1 METMRPEIVVVETL
15 GSHGRVQAR
24 DRVALT
30 AEKPHV
36 TIGRSAEA
44 DVILD
49 DPYVAALHASVEVTP
64 DGTVMVSDLGSENG
78 VGIAGRRHKGAR
90 QLPVPGG
97 LLQIGRTRLR
107 VRSTSEALLPE
118 RPDHA
123 GIATDQGPPSWA
135 AAAGALACAM
145 YVAYAAWLEAPRDI
159 AGTIVIAFI
168 PALLAAGAW
177 IALWALLSRVMQGEW
192 RWLWH
197 GAILFGVVAVYVL
210 SESLL
215 EIAWF
220 VYALPRW
227 ESRDALMAAAA
238 FSVALYWHL
247 THASSLSR
255 RRAAF
260 IAILLPASVT
270 CAALWIQAR
279 VQDRDVNH
287 IGVTETVY
295 PPALRV
301 REGGDVRD
309 FFERAALLKAAADSK
324 RSKIPADDVSDSSI
338 WSD

>member
-1 METMRPEIVVVETL
+1 METVKPELIVVETL
-15 GSHGRVQAR
+15 GSHERVQAR
-24 DRVALT
+24 DRIALT
-30 AEKPHV
+30 AEKRHV

-49 DPYVAALHASVEVTP
+49 DAYAAALHASVEAAP
-64 DGTVMVSDLGSENG
+64 DGTILVSDLGSENG
-78 VGIAGRRHKGAR
+78 VGIAGRRHKGAQ

-107 VRSTSEALLPE
+107 VRSTTETLPPE
-118 RPDHA
+118 KPDRA
-123 GIATDQGPPSWA
+123 GIVLDLGSPSWA
-135 AAAGALACAM
+135 AAAGALACAV
-145 YVAYAAWLEAPRDI
+145 YVAYAAWLEAPRDV
-159 AGTIVIAFI
+159 AGTIVVAFI

-197 GAILFGVVAVYVL
+197 GAILFSVVAVYVL

-215 EIAWF
+215 DIAWF

-227 ESRDALMAAAA
+227 ESRGTLIAAVA
-238 FSVALYWHL
+238 FAVALYWHL
-247 THASSLSR
+247 THASSVSR

-270 CAALWIQAR
+270 CAALWIQVR
-279 VQDRDVNH
+279 IQDRDVNH
-287 IGVTETVY
+287 IGVKETVY

-301 REGGDVRD
+301 RKGGDVRD
-309 FFERAALLKAAADSK
+309 FFERAALLKVSADSK
-324 RSKIPADDVSDSSI
+324 RSKILADDVSDYGI